1 MNVSA
6 NVQTGSVRTKVAD
19 LASPSPRSVSPGSSR
34 DSSPRDSSPRDR
46 AKAASA
52 ATDTAARCSPD
63 PCQHTDRYRL
73 VTPFSLRL

>member
-19 LASPSPRSVSPGSSR
+19 LATPSPRGASAGT
-34 DSSPRDSSPRDR
+34 PRDAGPRDR
-46 AKAASA
+46 AKTPLAASA
-52 ATDTAARCSPD
+52 AAGDTGSRCSPD

>member
-19 LASPSPRSVSPGSSR
+19 LASPSPRSVSPGS
-34 DSSPRDSSPRDR
+34 PRDSSPRER

>member
-6 NVQTGSVRTKVAD
+6 NVQTGSVRTKNAD
-19 LASPSPRSVSPGSSR
+19 LAGSSPRSATAATSRDPGSK
-34 DSSPRDSSPRDR
+34 DR
-46 AKAASA
+46 AKTPAPAADA
-52 ATDTAARCSPD
+52 ATRCSPD